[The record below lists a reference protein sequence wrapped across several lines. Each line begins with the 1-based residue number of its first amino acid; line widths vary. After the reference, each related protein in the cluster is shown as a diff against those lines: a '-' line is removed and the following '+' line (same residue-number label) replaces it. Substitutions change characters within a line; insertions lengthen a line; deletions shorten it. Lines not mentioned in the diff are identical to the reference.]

1 MMSLATRQ
9 LVVIG
14 LGTAAVQ
21 LDTAVNI
28 AFPAITRGF
37 ALAIGDIQWVVI
49 SYVLTYACLLLVC
62 GRIGDLVGHARIFR
76 LGLMWTAVAQLLCA
90 MASEFGWL
98 LGARM
103 LQGVG
108 AALVLSGG
116 PALATGLFDEARR
129 TRVLG
134 SFAMLIGI
142 AATLG
147 PWIGGVLVQH
157 WDWPAVFWF
166 RIPVALAA
174 LAMFRPGTAISVPAK
189 GGAVASRRLLDP
201 TIFRLHGFAAVNIA
215 SIVVNFA
222 AFAVWLLVPYY
233 LSRIAGLGYGPGG
246 ALLSM
251 GAIGAIVA
259 AFLGGRAIGWIA
271 ARQAAALGASVVA
284 AGLLLVGLWDE
295 TTSVPLLVA
304 ALVLQGIGL
313 GLFQLAYTDIVTA
326 TLPRADRGVAG
337 SLTVMTRTIG
347 TVMSAAAVMPV
358 FQHFETSAGFLPV
371 FQVLFLSIAA
381 VPLAMA
387 LLLVWQSPR

>member
-1 MMSLATRQ
+1 MVSLATRQ

-14 LGTAAVQ
+14 LGTAAIQ

-76 LGLMWTAVAQLLCA
+76 LGLVWTSVAQLLCA
-90 MASEFGWL
+90 MAGEFSWL

-166 RIPVALAA
+166 RVPVALAA
-174 LAMFRPGTAISVPAK
+174 LALFRPDTAYADQAAR
-189 GGAVASRRLLDP
+189 GAVASWRLFDP
-201 TIFRLHGFAAVNIA
+201 AFFRLHGFAAVNIA

-233 LSRIAGLGYGPGG
+233 LSRVAGLGYGPGG

-259 AFLGGRAIGWIA
+259 SFLGGRAIGWIA

-295 TTSVPLLVA
+295 TTSIPVLVA

-347 TVMSAAAVMPV
+347 TVMSAAAVMPI
-358 FQHFETSAGFLPV
+358 FQHFETTTGFLPV

-387 LLLVWQSPR
+387 LLLAWQSPR